1 MDTPTHATASPSVSP
16 SAATPRAVHPVLC
29 LAAGVIA
36 RLVTGVTVGVLVGMG
51 SGVLA
56 GVPAGMIAGMLVRLP
71 YAERARHRRSLR

>member
-1 MDTPTHATASPSVSP
+1 VDAPTHATTSPPVP
-16 SAATPRAVHPVLC
+16 TPTPRSVHPVLC

-56 GVPAGMIAGMLVRLP
+56 GVPAGMIVRLP
-71 YAERARHRRSLR
+71 CAGRARHRRSLR